1 MNTVGKVLKV
11 VVITLFFVWTIVPIV
26 FMVTASLKVT
36 GDIFILPSPGDWLGI
51 FKLLF
56 YFKPSLVQYY
66 HIFFK
71 GLFLTNLVNSIL
83 ATIFSVL
90 ISVPLGLLAAYALS
104 RANIPGKKHLL
115 FWVISTRMAPPIA
128 VIIPLYVLW
137 SRLGILMT
145 LPGLVLAYTTFNLPF
160 SIWLLKGFIDSIP
173 AGLEEAARV
182 DGRGRFRT
190 FIDIVLPLIAPG
202 LGATVI
208 LCSLMAWNDYIFALI
223 LGGRGVKTLP
233 VGITELE
240 SASVIL
246 WGQIM
251 AGGVILIVPMI
262 ILGLLIRKYL
272 VQGLTMGALK

>member
-11 VVITLFFVWTIVPIV
+11 VAVTLFFAWTIVPIV

-66 HIFFK
+66 HIFFQ

-160 SIWLLKGFIDSIP
+160 SIWLLKGFMDSIP
-173 AGLEEAARV
+173 VELEEAARV
-182 DGRGRFRT
+182 DGRGRVRT
-190 FIDIVLPLIAPG
+190 FTDVTLPLIAPG

-240 SASVIL
+240 SAAFVL

-272 VQGLTMGALK
+272 VQGLTMGVLK